1 MTTKTQITCLYAI
14 IIILF
19 LSVCALGS
27 ITYQQQ
33 NYLESISSIV
43 RPQKPKARKSTLTL
57 QKVEDHASD
66 IESNLDDL
74 TRRVDDL
81 EDRLDEI
88 DPPAYPSGTIP
99 YSFR

>member
-1 MTTKTQITCLYAI
+1 MTTKTQITCLYVI

-19 LSVCALGS
+19 LSVYALGS

-33 NYLESISSIV
+33 NYLESIGSIV
-43 RPQKPKARKSTLTL
+43 RPSKPKARKNTLTL

-88 DPPAYPSGTIP
+88 DPPTYPSGTIP